1 MTELTKKQKN
11 VLDAIKE
18 FIKTNGY
25 PPTRSEM
32 ASFFNYKSANAIECF
47 FKSLQKKGHI
57 KIIKGTARGI
67 IVVDRE
73 V

>member
-1 MTELTKKQKN
+1 M
-11 VLDAIKE
+11 LDAIKE